1 MADRSEFYFSTKRFN
16 SQMIKN
22 FLIVGLGGAA
32 GSMLRYGVQ
41 KIFNVQGAAVFPTG
55 TLLVNIAGC
64 FLIGMLW
71 SFVSRTL
78 TWNEEMKLLLMTG
91 FCGGFTTFSAFT
103 LEGIGLLKESKTSL
117 FVIYILASVIGG
129 LLATLIGIRI
139 IK

>member
-1 MADRSEFYFSTKRFN
+1 
-16 SQMIKN
+16 MIKN
-22 FLIVGLGGAA
+22 FLIVGLGGAV
-32 GSMLRYGVQ
+32 GSMLRYAVQ
-41 KIFNVQGAAVFPTG
+41 KFFQVQNAVAFPTG

-71 SFVSRTL
+71 GMVSRSL

-103 LEGIGLLKESKTSL
+103 LEGIGLLKENKTAL
-117 FVIYILASVIGG
+117 FLIYLTASVVGG

-139 IK
+139 AK